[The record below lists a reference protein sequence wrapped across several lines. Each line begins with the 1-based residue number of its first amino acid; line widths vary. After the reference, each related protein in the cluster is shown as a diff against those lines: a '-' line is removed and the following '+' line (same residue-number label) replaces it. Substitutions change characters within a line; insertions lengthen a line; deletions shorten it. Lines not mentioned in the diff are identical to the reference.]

1 MNGMYVFS
9 LGILLERGRVPTI
22 DKFPCRCPLKMN
34 KYSVPTFSCFLRLH
48 IDFPNGMQEGTRKE
62 SENGCTV
69 VEPVT
74 WSWKE
79 KNTARW
85 WNVRRFI
92 IPNEAPMA
100 ERMNPSQ
107 TQRKFLT
114 LQTHPSIPKQEI

>member
-22 DKFPCRCPLKMN
+22 DEFPCRCPLKMK
-34 KYSVPTFSCFLRLH
+34 KYSVPTFSCFFRKAPYR
-48 IDFPNGMQEGTRKE
+48 FPKWYARRNQKRIRKWLY
-62 SENGCTV
+62 SGRT
-69 VEPVT
+69 
-74 WSWKE
+74 WKE
-79 KNTARW
+79 KDTARW

-107 TQRKFLT
+107 TQRKTLT